1 MLRNRATLLIV
12 VAVAAL
18 AVVAAGAAVY
28 AAAASGG
35 DTRTV
40 VERQTTIA
48 TASVSASGPTIH
60 QIYERTHKGVVEI
73 TGSETTST
81 NTPFGA
87 QKQKATVQGSGFVYD
102 SNGHVVTNFHVVQ
115 GTSSMKVAF
124 IDGSIYPASVVGD
137 DPSTD
142 LAVLKVAAPASEL
155 HPLAIGDSATA
166 QVGDGVVAIGSP
178 FGLQGTVTTGIV
190 SAVGRTI
197 SSDNSYS
204 ISGAIQ
210 TDAAINHGNSG
221 GPLLNA
227 TGKVI
232 GVNSQIESEGGG
244 SDGVGFAIS
253 SDTVTSVVK
262 QLLASGKVEHA
273 YLGVSVGPT
282 TGSGARV
289 GNVKSGSPAAAAGLK
304 AGDVIKAF
312 GGHRILSPEDLIA
325 AVNAKQPSDKVTI
338 TYTRNGA
345 TRTAHVTL
353 ASRSS

>member
-1 MLRNRATLLIV
+1 M
-12 VAVAAL
+12 
-18 AVVAAGAAVY
+18 Y

-48 TASVSASGPTIH
+48 STSVSASGPTIH

-102 SNGHVVTNFHVVQ
+102 TNGHVVTNFHVVQ

-155 HPLAIGDSATA
+155 HALAIGDSATA

-289 GNVKSGSPAAAAGLK
+289 GSVKSGSPAAAAGLK

>member
-81 NTPFGA
+81 KTPFGA

-102 SNGHVVTNFHVVQ
+102 TNGHVVTNFHVVQ

-155 HPLAIGDSATA
+155 HALAIGDSATA
-166 QVGDGVVAIGSP
+166 QVGDGVIAIGSP

-227 TGKVI
+227 QGKVI
-232 GVNSQIESEGGG
+232 GINSQIESEGGG

-262 QLLASGKVEHA
+262 QLLASGKVEHV

-289 GNVKSGSPAAAAGLK
+289 GSVKSGSPAAAAGLK

-312 GGHRILSPEDLIA
+312 GGHKILSPEDLIA

>member
-48 TASVSASGPTIH
+48 STSVPASGPTIH

-81 NTPFGA
+81 KTPFGA

-102 SNGHVVTNFHVVQ
+102 TNGHVVTNFHVVQ

-155 HPLAIGDSATA
+155 HALAIGDSATA

-289 GNVKSGSPAAAAGLK
+289 GSVKSGSPAAAAGLK

-345 TRTAHVTL
+345 TKTAQVTL

>member
-1 MLRNRATLLIV
+1 
-12 VAVAAL
+12 
-18 AVVAAGAAVY
+18 VY

-48 TASVSASGPTIH
+48 STSVSASGPTIH

-102 SNGHVVTNFHVVQ
+102 TNGHVVTNFHVVQ

-155 HPLAIGDSATA
+155 HALAIGDSATA

-289 GNVKSGSPAAAAGLK
+289 GSVKSGSPAAAAGLK

-312 GGHRILSPEDLIA
+312 GGHTILSPEDLIA

>member
-48 TASVSASGPTIH
+48 STSVSASGPTIH

-81 NTPFGA
+81 KTPFGA

-102 SNGHVVTNFHVVQ
+102 TNGHVVTNFHVVQ

-155 HPLAIGDSATA
+155 HALAIGDSATA

-282 TGSGARV
+282 TGSGAPV